1 MDRPVRN
8 CTERVIEGHEKY
20 QDKNGVWIGR
30 VLVYTGPDEEIPVPK
45 NSVLGLFTETE
56 PGMVTGEIWDDTEY
70 EPVKPGKLP
79 KHTR

>member
-1 MDRPVRN
+1 M
-8 CTERVIEGHEKY
+8 IEGHEKY

-56 PGMVTGEIWDDTEY
+56 PGMVTGEI
-70 EPVKPGKLP
+70 
-79 KHTR
+79 